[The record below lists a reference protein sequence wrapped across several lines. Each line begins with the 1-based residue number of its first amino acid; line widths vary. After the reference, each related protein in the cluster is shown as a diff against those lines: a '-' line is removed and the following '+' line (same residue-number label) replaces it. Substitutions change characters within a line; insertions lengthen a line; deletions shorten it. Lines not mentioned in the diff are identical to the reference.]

1 MKPIYNKSANFTESF
16 DIAFDT
22 INQLKSAID
31 GVRGLHWSYG
41 DTHRAYYRFTPS
53 QWETTVTS

>member
-1 MKPIYNKSANFTESF
+1 MKHIYNESANFTESI
-16 DIAFDT
+16 DIAFDI
-22 INQLKSAID
+22 INQLQSAID

-41 DTHRAYYRFTPS
+41 DTHRAYSRVTPS